1 MAHSFQWIQASL
13 GKVVALWMT
22 RLILSVVH
30 MHIARHSVRLDWI
43 PFVWALNIFFLLMQ
57 FSWMFVEL
65 EPIVEKWSFGLF
77 LALLGVVL
85 TLFTASA
92 LVLPNTK
99 EQAGECLQEWFE
111 RNGRYSLLFLTGYAL
126 LTYFFNWYLASQGP
140 ETNPAAGM
148 LIVMSLVAFFTKSR
162 KLLVLMTVL
171 NLSLTLALVVQ
182 MVTIG

>member
-1 MAHSFQWIQASL
+1 MGHSFQWIQASL
-13 GKVVALWMT
+13 GILVALGMT

-30 MHIARHSVRLDWI
+30 LHIARHSVRLDWI
-43 PFVWALNIFFLLMQ
+43 PFVWALNIFFLLLQ

-65 EPIVEKWSFGLF
+65 EPMVEKWSFGLF
-77 LALLGVVL
+77 LALLGVIL

-99 EQAGECLQEWFE
+99 EQAGDSLQEWF
-111 RNGRYSLLFLTGYAL
+111 GRDGRHSLLFLTAYAS
-126 LTYFFNWYLASQGP
+126 LTYFFNWYLAGLGP

-148 LIVMSLVAFFTKSR
+148 LIIMALVSFFTKSR
-162 KLLVLMTVL
+162 KLLATMTIL
-171 NLSLTLALVVQ
+171 NLLLTLALVVQ

>member
-1 MAHSFQWIQASL
+1 MKHSFQWIQASL
-13 GKVVALWMT
+13 GIMVALGMT

-30 MHIARHSVRLDWI
+30 MHIARRAIRLDWI

-99 EQAGECLQEWFE
+99 EQAGDSLQEWFE
-111 RNGRYSLLFLTGYAL
+111 RDGRYSLLFLTAYAL
-126 LTYFFNWYLASQGP
+126 LSFFFNWYLAGQSP

-148 LIVMSLVAFFTKSR
+148 LIAMSLVAFFTKSR
-162 KLLVLMTVL
+162 KLLASMTIL
-171 NLSLTLALVVQ
+171 NLVLTLLLVVQ
-182 MVTIG
+182 MVTIE

>member
-1 MAHSFQWIQASL
+1 MGHSFQWIQASL
-13 GKVVALWMT
+13 GILVALGMT

-30 MHIARHSVRLDWI
+30 IHIARHTVRLDWI

-65 EPIVEKWSFGLF
+65 EPIVKTWSFGLF
-77 LALLGVVL
+77 LALLCVVL
-85 TLFTASA
+85 TLCTASA

-99 EQAGECLQEWFE
+99 EQAGDSLQVWFE
-111 RNGRYSLLFLTGYAL
+111 RDGRYSLLFLTGYAL
-126 LTYFFNWYLASQGP
+126 LTYFLNWYLAGLGP

-148 LIVMSLVAFFTKSR
+148 LIAMSLIAFFTKSR
-162 KLLVLMTVL
+162 KLLASMTVL
-171 NLSLTLALVVQ
+171 NLLLTLLLVVQ